1 MKKRCEWVSSEILR
15 AYHDEEYGLRNYDDS
30 YLFEILVLEFMQAGL
45 SFETVLKKREAMR
58 SAFDGFDYKKIASYD
73 KEKIEKL
80 LANEEI
86 IRHKLKIKALV
97 KNARAFMK
105 IQEEYGS
112 FDKYLQTFVKEP
124 IDYKRKEGEVISESD
139 LSKKLARDM
148 KKRGFTF
155 VGPTIIHSFMEAVG
169 LVNCHNVSCFRH
181 DEIENIKR
189 ESKL

>member
-1 MKKRCEWVSSEILR
+1 MKKRCEWVSSDILR
-15 AYHDEEYGLRNYDDS
+15 AYHDEEYGLRNHDDS

-181 DEIENIKR
+181 DKV
-189 ESKL
+189 